1 MFDMANRCDNCGKGR
16 TIGKSG
22 AHKYGGKWAMRA
34 VKKTKI
40 WKPNLQSFTV
50 NGKKM
55 KLCTKC
61 IKRIKFDQRKRAEKP
76 AQLKKIA
83 EVKPVEKKLAKPAK
97 TTKKTSKKTSKISA

>member
-1 MFDMANRCDNCGKGR
+1 MAFKCDICGKGR

-34 VKKTKI
+34 SKKRRV

-55 KLCTKC
+55 KLCTRC
-61 IKRIKFDQRKRAEKP
+61 IKRIKFD
-76 AQLKKIA
+76 LKKQA
-83 EVKPVEKKLAKPAK
+83 EAKKSQEVKIPEKVEAKKEEKETK
-97 TTKKTSKKTSKISA
+97 KKTSKKSTKKS

>member
-1 MFDMANRCDNCGKGR
+1 MALRCDICGKGK

-40 WKPNLQSFTV
+40 WRPNLQNYTV

-55 KLCTKC
+55 KLCTRC
-61 IKRIKFDQRKRAEKP
+61 IKRVKFEQKKKETLKAEKT
-76 AQLKKIA
+76 A
-83 EVKPVEKKLAKPAK
+83 EVKPVAAEKKTRVRK
-97 TTKKTSKKTSKISA
+97 TTAKTSK

>member
-1 MFDMANRCDNCGKGR
+1 MFNMALRCDNCGKGR

-61 IKRIKFDQRKRAEKP
+61 IKRVKFEQRKRAEKL
-76 AQLKKIA
+76 AQIKKIP
-83 EVKPVEKKLAKPAK
+83 EIKPIEKKLTKPIKK
-97 TTKKTSKKTSKISA
+97 TAKKTSKKSA